1 MMPNDHKKIMLS
13 KLYKTL
19 VFIALA
25 VTASDYGLEYVSE
38 QNRSNHQFNFKNP
51 DYTFMPARATRGWTL
66 NSIGYNRGFQDVLK
80 KLIDYK
86 MMRPDAIAKRSGFVP
101 WLE

>member
-1 MMPNDHKKIMLS
+1 M
-13 KLYKTL
+13 
-19 VFIALA
+19 
-25 VTASDYGLEYVSE
+25 
-38 QNRSNHQFNFKNP
+38 
-51 DYTFMPARATRGWTL
+51 FMPARATRGWTL

-86 MMRPDAIAKRSGFVP
+86 MTRPDAIAKRNGFIP

>member
-1 MMPNDHKKIMLS
+1 MLS

-19 VFIALA
+19 VFIVLA
-25 VTASDYGLEYVSE
+25 VTAADYGLEY
-38 QNRSNHQFNFKNP
+38 NP
-51 DYTFMPARATRGWTL
+51 DYMFMPARATRGWTL

-86 MMRPDAIAKRSGFVP
+86 MTRPDAIAKRNGFFP